1 MQKSEKLLQANG
13 FINYKL
19 TGEMTIDLD
28 CASRCQCLDINS
40 LTWSD
45 EIAKVLDVDFNA
57 LLPQPSKITD
67 IIGTVTEKAAAETG
81 LVSGIPVVAGCSDAM
96 ASMYAT
102 GLSQLGEAGESSG
115 TTSLVFVGSPV
126 QSRSDVPV
134 VTKPCAIDG
143 MPYIFDGPINASGAS
158 IKWYLDTFGQADKE
172 EAEELGINVYE
183 YLNREA
189 LEVAPGSD
197 GLLFFPYMLGERA
210 PLWNSYSRGMF
221 IGMSLNTERKH
232 FVRSVFEGTAFALRH
247 VMETIQR
254 SRRTGGMLTHH
265 RRRFQKPLPG
275 HRSNASMLHMPIYI
289 LDEPTAG
296 LHSKDTPGLVAI
308 LKKLRDLG
316 NTVLVIEHDTDIMES
331 ADHIID
337 MGPGAGRFGGE
348 IIASGTLR
356 ELMRNPASVTGL
368 YLKNPDSGKSVFR
381 EPTAMIRIEHANAFN
396 LKDLAVDIPV
406 GCLTSVTGPSGSG
419 KSTLLFEVLSTGGS
433 SKNGRVAGFER
444 FDKIVRI
451 EQAAIPRMKRSN
463 VATYADVY
471 TDIRSV
477 FGKTGTAK
485 RMAFVR
491 GIFPLTLQ
499 EADAKTAKGWDTSTT
514 TCYSL
519 PIPKSSALSAMEAS
533 SALKFWK
540 SPIKGLP
547 SKTF

>member
-1 MQKSEKLLQANG
+1 MAENYLLGMDMGTTNIKANIMDTKGNVIATASRPSHLIFPAANQIEQDANEWWDNAKAVFKEITTATGKEIVENIRGISISSHVISLLPIDKEGNPVRNAMIWMDTRSDEELNYITDTLGFDHFVSIVGGQPSTAFLPGKLLWFKKHEPEAFAKTEKLLQANG

-19 TGEMTIDLD
+19 TGQMVIDLD
-28 CASRCQCLDINS
+28 SASRCQCLDINS

-67 IIGTVTEKAAAETG
+67 IIGTVTEEAAAETG
-81 LVSGIPVVAGCSDAM
+81 LASGIPVVAGCSDAM

-172 EAEELGINVYE
+172 EAEKLGINVYE

-247 VMETIQR
+247 VMETIKEAGGQAECLR
-254 SRRTGGMLTHH
+254 ITGGGSKSRTWS
-265 RRRFQKPLPG
+265 QIK
-275 HRSNASMLHMPIYI
+275 ASMLHMPIYI
-289 LDEPTAG
+289 LDERSGDVPFGDVLIAGTAVG
-296 LHSKDTPGLVAI
+296 VFS
-308 LKKLRDLG
+308 DL
-316 NTVLVIEHDTDIMES
+316 TQTIKELIPIKEVIEPVPEWEAVYDKLYPYYLDMYQHLD
-331 ADHIID
+331 AD
-337 MGPGAGRFGGE
+337 
-348 IIASGTLR
+348 LR
-356 ELMRNPASVTGL
+356 S
-368 YLKNPDSGKSVFR
+368 FR
-381 EPTAMIRIEHANAFN
+381 TT
-396 LKDLAVDIPV
+396 VDNI
-406 GCLTSVTGPSGSG
+406 
-419 KSTLLFEVLSTGGS
+419 
-433 SKNGRVAGFER
+433 
-444 FDKIVRI
+444 
-451 EQAAIPRMKRSN
+451 
-463 VATYADVY
+463 
-471 TDIRSV
+471 
-477 FGKTGTAK
+477 
-485 RMAFVR
+485 
-491 GIFPLTLQ
+491 
-499 EADAKTAKGWDTSTT
+499 
-514 TCYSL
+514 
-519 PIPKSSALSAMEAS
+519 
-533 SALKFWK
+533 
-540 SPIKGLP
+540 
-547 SKTF
+547 